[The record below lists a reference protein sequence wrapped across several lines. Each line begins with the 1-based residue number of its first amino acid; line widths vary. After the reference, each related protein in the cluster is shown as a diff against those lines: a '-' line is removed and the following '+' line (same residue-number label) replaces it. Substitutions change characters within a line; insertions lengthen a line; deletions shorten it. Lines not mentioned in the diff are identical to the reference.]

1 MPRITAPTVAE
12 HVRRQEQAILDASAR
27 LFAERGVSGTDL
39 GDIAKAVGLAR
50 SSLYRYF
57 PDKDHILLAW
67 FERELQ
73 PVIDRS
79 AALLDRDGDPV
90 ERVLRWMDFQ
100 LEYVAEPAH
109 ALSPRLA
116 AEIGAVSQEVQRA
129 IGSGHQRLYGQ
140 PAALVA
146 EIVSSGGGGPDRDPQ
161 VVLALLGGLL
171 RAAAES
177 VAAGAD
183 LRSTRAELAH
193 ATRAV
198 LAG

>member
-12 HVRRQEQAILDASAR
+12 HVRRQEHAILDASAR

-39 GDIAKAVGLAR
+39 GDIARAVGLAR

-79 AALLDRDGDPV
+79 AALLEVEGDPV
-90 ERVLRWMDFQ
+90 DRVLRWMDFQ

-109 ALSPRLA
+109 AIGPRLA

-129 IGSGHQRLYGQ
+129 ISAGHQRLYGQ
-140 PAALVA
+140 PAELVA
-146 EIVSSGGGGPDRDPQ
+146 QIVSSGPGGRQRDPR

-171 RAAAES
+171 RAAAEAVS
-177 VAAGAD
+177 AGAA
-183 LRSTRAELAH
+183 LAGARAELAH
-193 ATRAV
+193 AARAV
-198 LAG
+198 LTG

>member
-12 HVRRQEQAILDASAR
+12 HVRLQEQAILDASAR

-50 SSLYRYF
+50 SSVYRYF

-129 IGSGHQRLYGQ
+129 IGAGHARLYGQ

-146 EIVSSGGGGPDRDPQ
+146 EIAGAHRDPQ